1 MITMIIELKNVSQA
15 TFGSLREGDVFRAIF
30 DGDPCIAM
38 KINYSE
44 DTCGDGI
51 NAVDLSDGEWF
62 YLTDGF
68 KVEPLKAKLVV
79 DE

>member
-1 MITMIIELKNVSQA
+1 MIIEIKNASRVA
-15 TFGSLREGDVFRAIF
+15 FGSLREGEVFRAIF

-51 NAVDLSDGEWF
+51 NAIDLSDGEWF
-62 YLTDGF
+62 YLTDDY
-68 KVEPLKAKLVV
+68 KVEPLKAKLVI
-79 DE
+79 E